1 MSRVCSFNRA
11 LVRLAILAATAWWLA
26 SPGLAGVQDSVFS
39 VGADGTVAFDVRDVA
54 RRDVLQRLVQGR
66 AVELEWVDPAF
77 ADERITGVFNGSV
90 DGVLQRLLAQTDFV
104 AVYDR
109 QAGKPRIARLII
121 VGKAAS
127 PGKAVTLQ
135 GTIAPALQ
143 SPGPPS
149 ATGPPGGA
157 PAPALA
163 PPPPPP
169 EAPAARPPSRSI
181 AMTPPTPEDLTR
193 PFYRLPTPD
202 MRPPAFVP
210 PPNNALPLLVP
221 RGPMPR

>member
-1 MSRVCSFNRA
+1 MIWLCSFNRA
-11 LVRLAILAATAWWLA
+11 LVRLAIVAATAWSLA
-26 SPGLAGVQDSVFS
+26 GPVSAGVQDSVFS

-90 DGVLQRLLAQTDFV
+90 DAVLQRLLAQTDFV

-109 QAGKPRIARLII
+109 QAEKPRIARLII

-135 GTIAPALQ
+135 GTIAPLPQAPGTP
-143 SPGPPS
+143 SSAGPP
-149 ATGPPGGA
+149 AA
-157 PAPALA
+157 APALVPPQ
-163 PPPPPP
+163 PPPT
-169 EAPAARPPSRSI
+169 EAPASRPPSRSI
-181 AMTPPTPEDLTR
+181 AMTPPSPEDLAR
-193 PFYRLPTPD
+193 PFYRLPPPD
-202 MRPPAFVP
+202 LRPPAFVP

>member
-1 MSRVCSFNRA
+1 MSRLCSFNRA
-11 LVRLAILAATAWWLA
+11 LVRLAMLAATVWSLA
-26 SPGLAGVQDSVFS
+26 GPVSAGVQDSVFS
-39 VGADGTVAFDVRDVA
+39 VDADGNVAFDVRDVA

-77 ADERITGVFNGSV
+77 ADERITGVFNGNV
-90 DGVLQRLLAQTDFV
+90 DAVLQRLLAQTDFV

-109 QAGKPRIARLII
+109 QGGKPRIARLII

-127 PGKAVTLQ
+127 SGKAVTLQ
-135 GTIAPALQ
+135 GTIAPAPQ

-149 ATGPPGGA
+149 STGLPA
-157 PAPALA
+157 AAPALV
-163 PPPPPP
+163 PPPGPA
-169 EAPAARPPSRSI
+169 EAPALRPPSRSI
-181 AMTPPTPEDLTR
+181 AVTPPSPEDLAR
-193 PFYRLPTPD
+193 PFYRLPPPD

>member
-1 MSRVCSFNRA
+1 MSRLCSFNRA
-11 LVRLAILAATAWWLA
+11 LVRLAILAATAWSLA
-26 SPGLAGVQDSVFS
+26 GPVSAGVQDSVFS

-77 ADERITGVFNGSV
+77 ADERITGVFNGSA
-90 DGVLQRLLAQTDFV
+90 DAVLQRLLAQTDFV

-109 QAGKPRIARLII
+109 QGGKPRIARLII

-135 GTIAPALQ
+135 GTIAPSSQ
-143 SPGPPS
+143 SPGPPGS
-149 ATGPPGGA
+149 TGPPPGPA
-157 PAPALA
+157 LVPPQPPPAP
-163 PPPPPP
+163 P
-169 EAPAARPPSRSI
+169 ETPASRPPSRSI
-181 AMTPPTPEDLTR
+181 AMTPPSPEDLAR
-193 PFYRLPTPD
+193 PFYRLPPPD